1 MITAGGQQVMV
12 PASEV
17 GLGGHGGGGPGGGP
31 GGGAGPF
38 SGPRRGG
45 MPSMFERGNPAA
57 APPPPPP
64 APPPP
69 PPTAAEQFAQAI
81 GLMRAAADAA
91 TSIQRIMPGLTGA
104 SAAPVAAAPA
114 APEPEEEGPTKI
126 VKLGDIN
133 AVQNTAD
140 GSLRLVDTALANSD
154 KIMSWIDKQK
164 KDYQDAMLR
173 QQALAQGL
181 PMPAPTQPQQ
191 GGYTQQ
197 PAVQQDPS
205 SVMPTPTFPF
215 T

>member
-1 MITAGGQQVMV
+1 
-12 PASEV
+12 
-17 GLGGHGGGGPGGGP
+17 
-31 GGGAGPF
+31 
-38 SGPRRGG
+38 
-45 MPSMFERGNPAA
+45 
-57 APPPPPP
+57 
-64 APPPP
+64 
-69 PPTAAEQFAQAI
+69 
-81 GLMRAAADAA
+81 MRAAADAA
-91 TSIQRIMPGLTGA
+91 TSIQRIMPGLAGVPA
-104 SAAPVAAAPA
+104 PAPVQAPA

-164 KDYQDAMLR
+164 RDYQDAMLR
-173 QQALAQGL
+173 QEALARGL
-181 PMPAPTQPQQ
+181 PMPPPQQPQQ
-191 GGYTQQ
+191 GGYMQQ